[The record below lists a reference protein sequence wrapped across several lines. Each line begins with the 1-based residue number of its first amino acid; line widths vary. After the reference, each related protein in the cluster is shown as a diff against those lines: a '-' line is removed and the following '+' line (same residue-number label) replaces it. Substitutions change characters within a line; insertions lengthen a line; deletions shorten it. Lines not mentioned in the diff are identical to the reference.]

1 MATSSS
7 SSTSIFGN
15 DRDTVTLTTS
25 TVDDGQDTVTTTTLT
40 IDNDNGQDTFTFT
53 FDGPLTF
60 SNRENILANLEDP
73 DFITGLGNIEAEAD
87 QYLASNGDLIDA
99 FGSLPYDRALEAATI
114 HYIDYG
120 FTEGRGLDTFNEAQ
134 YLNSF
139 PDLIAAFGN
148 DLDAAT
154 QHYIQFGFEEGRV
167 F

>member
-1 MATSSS
+1 MATSTSS
-7 SSTSIFGN
+7 RTSIFGN
-15 DRDTVTLTTS
+15 DQDTVTLTTEI
-25 TVDDGQDTVTTTTLT
+25 VDDGQDTVTTTTLT
-40 IDNDNGQDTFTFT
+40 FDNDNGQDTVTLT
-53 FDGPLTF
+53 FDGPVEF
-60 SNRENILANLEDP
+60 FNQDNILANLADP
-73 DFITGLGNIEAEAD
+73 DFITNLANIEAEAD

-99 FGSLPYDRALEAATI
+99 FGDLNYEQALDAATI
-114 HYIDYG
+114 HYIDFG
-120 FTEGRGLDTFNEAQ
+120 FTEGRGLDNFNEAQ

>member
-7 SSTSIFGN
+7 SRTSIFGN
-15 DRDTVTLTTS
+15 DQDTVTLATS
-25 TVDDGQDTVTTTTLT
+25 TTDDGQNTVTTTTLT
-40 IDNDNGQDTFTFT
+40 IDNDNGQDTFTLN
-53 FDGPLTF
+53 FDGPVML
-60 SNRENILANLEDP
+60 SNRDNILANLANP
-73 DFITGLGNIEAEAD
+73 DFITNLASIEAEAD
-87 QYLASNGDLIDA
+87 QYLASYPDLIDA
-99 FGSLPYDRALEAATI
+99 FGNLSYDGALEAATI

-154 QHYIQFGFEEGRV
+154 QHYIQSGFEEGRV